1 MINQP
6 FDQQID
12 NAESLGLKQL
22 AQMQQTNPD
31 FAQAIAFENLKQSLL
46 AHQKQTDMDNR
57 PMGQPADV
65 IGRNELEVRE
75 MLAGM
80 GAPTEPTQMGQ
91 PTEPTPMGLPQ
102 LSANNLAVRS
112 AAQGGIVGYAQ
123 GGLKKSGKNGG
134 WWHCVFA
141 RWGWC

>member
-46 AHQKQTDMDNR
+46 AHQNQTDMDNR

-65 IGRNELEVRE
+65 
-75 MLAGM
+75 MAGM
-80 GAPTEPTQMGQ
+80 
-91 PTEPTPMGLPQ
+91 
-102 LSANNLAVRS
+102 S
-112 AAQGGIVGYAQ
+112 
-123 GGLKKSGKNGG
+123 
-134 WWHCVFA
+134 
-141 RWGWC
+141 

>member
-1 MINQP
+1 
-6 FDQQID
+6 
-12 NAESLGLKQL
+12 
-22 AQMQQTNPD
+22 
-31 FAQAIAFENLKQSLL
+31 
-46 AHQKQTDMDNR
+46 
-57 PMGQPADV
+57 
-65 IGRNELEVRE
+65 

-123 GGLKKSGKNGG
+123 GGLKKSGKNAGKGIKKFPGG
-134 WWHCVFA
+134 ETLEQERERYQRLKRLEAKFRAEGNQEALENVQ
-141 RWGWC
+141 RELETMKVV